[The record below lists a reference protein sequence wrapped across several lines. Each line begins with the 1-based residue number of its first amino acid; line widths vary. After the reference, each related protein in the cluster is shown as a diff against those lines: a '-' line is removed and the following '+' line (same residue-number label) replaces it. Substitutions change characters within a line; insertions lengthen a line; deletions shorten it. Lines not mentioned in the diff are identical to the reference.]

1 MSPKVIQIAV
11 EPPSD
16 SYDGCL
22 YLLFDNGDVWYR
34 MQDGSRRWVPMDIPE
49 YDNKE
54 EMPDE

>member
-1 MSPKVIQIAV
+1 MSPKVIQIALD
-11 EPPSD
+11 PASD
-16 SYDGCL
+16 RRIGAL

-34 MQDGSRRWVPMDIPE
+34 SHHEFGRWVPLDVPE